1 MKINIKNYDLEKFV
15 KKDNSYYYREDL
27 NDSFYCE
34 IIIKDDN
41 LDIKVYDKN
50 TSEEYIPFNI
60 KSNQG
65 ALCSFLH
72 ESVDKIIDM
81 LKKESNIVDDL
92 VRYIENKYSIK
103 PQYPFPNDS
112 NSFTLNKN
120 KKWFLLYMNISSKKL
135 GINDIRDI
143 DIINIKLPTELISEL
158 IDNVVFFRAYH
169 MNKKYWITINLD
181 NVSSI
186 EEIVDYIDMSFN
198 LV

>member
-34 IIIKDDN
+34 IIIKDDT

-60 KSNQG
+60 KSNHG

-81 LKKESNIVDDL
+81 LKKMV
-92 VRYIENKYSIK
+92 
-103 PQYPFPNDS
+103 
-112 NSFTLNKN
+112 
-120 KKWFLLYMNISSKKL
+120 SKKL
-135 GINDIRDI
+135 KHTLQEQVIQNIN
-143 DIINIKLPTELISEL
+143 
-158 IDNVVFFRAYH
+158 
-169 MNKKYWITINLD
+169 
-181 NVSSI
+181 
-186 EEIVDYIDMSFN
+186 
-198 LV
+198 